1 MTDRVSLRGIRV
13 FAHHG
18 VHAEEQEHGQT
29 FLIDVDVEIDLAR
42 AGATDDLADTI
53 DYGGLAAAVAARAS
67 EERWDLIERVA
78 ERTAELVL
86 EDERVSSVDVTVHKP
101 EVVLPVPVSGV
112 SVSISRRR

>member
-1 MTDRVSLRGIRV
+1 MTDRISLHGIRV

-18 VHAEEQEHGQT
+18 VYAEEQEHGQI

-42 AGATDDLADTI
+42 AGATDELADTL
-53 DYGGLAAAVAARAS
+53 DYGRLAAAIASRAS
-67 EERWDLIERVA
+67 AERWDLIERVA

-86 EDERVSSVDVTVHKP
+86 EDDRVSAVGVTVHKP
-101 EVVLPVPVSGV
+101 EVVLPVPVAEV